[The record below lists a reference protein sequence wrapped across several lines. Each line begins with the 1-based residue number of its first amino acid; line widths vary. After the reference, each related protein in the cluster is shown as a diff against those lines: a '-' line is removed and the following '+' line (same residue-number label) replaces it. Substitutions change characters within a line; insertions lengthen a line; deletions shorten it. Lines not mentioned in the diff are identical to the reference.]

1 MQRIFKYDG
10 GDFFG
15 VLDFNISDTLFGVR
29 PTLASNFPFA
39 TCRIL
44 QEDDLMACYF
54 LGYYREVLGVIK
66 TTNEDPS
73 LKYFRD
79 CYFEV
84 AKAFWLEH
92 YCFKCIEVHE
102 GTPRVVL
109 SCEFLRNIR
118 LTFNLPKTP
127 DMLVLNVR
135 DYVGDQTFPVEKL
148 KGWGSLV
155 KNYFE

>member
-10 GDFFG
+10 ADFFG
-15 VLDFNISDTLFGVR
+15 VLDFNITDALFGAR
-29 PTLASNFPFA
+29 PTMVPDLPFA

-44 QEDDLMACYF
+44 QEDDLTVCYF

-66 TTNEDPS
+66 TINEDAGVRF
-73 LKYFRD
+73 FRN

-92 YCFKCIEVHE
+92 YCFKSIEIFE
-102 GTPRVVL
+102 GTPRVIL
-109 SCEFLRNIR
+109 SCEFLRNIT
-118 LTFNLPKTP
+118 LPFNLPKTP

-135 DYVGDQTFPVEKL
+135 NYVGDQTFPVEEL
-148 KGWGSLV
+148 KGWDSLV

>member
-15 VLDFNISDTLFGVR
+15 VLDFNISDMLFGAR
-29 PTLASNFPFA
+29 PTLAPDLPFA

-54 LGYYREVLGVIK
+54 LGHYREVLGVIK

-73 LKYFRD
+73 LKFFRD
-79 CYFEV
+79 CYLEI
-84 AKAFWLEH
+84 AEAFWLEH
-92 YCFKCIEVHE
+92 YHFKSIEVFE
-102 GTPRVVL
+102 GTPRVILRCDFLDIDL
-109 SCEFLRNIR
+109 SF
-118 LTFNLPKTP
+118 TLPETT
-127 DMLVLNVR
+127 DMLILNVR
-135 DYVGDQTFPVEKL
+135 NYLSDPIFPADKL
-148 KGWGSLV
+148 KGWESLV